1 MVKPTVVPPFRVHKA
16 TGQGYVN
23 LDGHRVYLG
32 RADTPEAKRKYAREI
47 VEWTAN
53 GGRRSVPQAELT
65 VIELVNAFRRR
76 CEAESIDKREL
87 DHLRSA
93 WTPIVDL
100 YGETPAAAFG
110 PLKLKAVRER
120 LIVCGKRPR
129 CRGYVN
135 RLTKA
140 IRFIF
145 KWAVGAQLVPVAVYQ
160 ALQVVPGLKRG
171 KTDAGES
178 EPVKPVPDAHIDA
191 IRPFLSRQVAALID
205 LQLLTAARPGELVIM
220 RPIDLDCS
228 SAAGL
233 GGARGK
239 APGWIYTPPTHKTA
253 WRGHKREIFLGP
265 KAQEVVRPFLAG
277 RAVETHLFSPAEAV
291 AEQRED
297 RHAARVTPLSCG
309 NKPGSNVKR
318 RPRKQPGDRYD
329 SRAYYGAV
337 QYACQRAGI
346 DPWHPYQ
353 LRHNA
358 ATALRKQFGVDV
370 AATLLG
376 HARLNT
382 IEVYAEK
389 NHELAMQ
396 IAGKV
401 G

>member
-1 MVKPTVVPPFRVHKA
+1 M
-16 TGQGYVN
+16 
-23 LDGHRVYLG
+23 G

-53 GGRRSVPQAELT
+53 GGRRSVPVAELT
-65 VIELVNAFRRR
+65 VIELVNAFRRH
-76 CEAESIDKREL
+76 CEAESIEKREL

-129 CRGYVN
+129 TRQYVN
-135 RLTKA
+135 RLVER

-171 KTDAGES
+171 KTDAAES

-191 IRPFLSRQVAALID
+191 IRPYLSRQVAALID

-220 RPIDLDCS
+220 RPIDIDMT
-228 SAAGL
+228 
-233 GGARGK
+233 GK
-239 APGWIYTPPTHKTA
+239 VWTYTPPTHKTA
-253 WRGHKREIFLGP
+253 YRGHKRAIYLGP

-277 RAVETHLFSPAEAV
+277 RAVEAFLFSPAEAV

-297 RHAARVTPLSCG
+297 RHAERKTPMSCG

-318 RPRKQPGDRYD
+318 HPRKQPGDRYD
-329 SRAYYGAV
+329 SRSYYGAV
-337 QYACQRAGI
+337 QYACKRAGI

-382 IEVYAEK
+382 IELYPEK
-389 NHELAMQ
+389 NHELASERPS
-396 IAGKV
+396 GP
-401 G
+401 

>member
-129 CRGYVN
+129 TRQYVN
-135 RLTKA
+135 RLVER

-171 KTDAGES
+171 KTDAAES

-191 IRPFLSRQVAALID
+191 IRPYLSRQVAALID

-220 RPIDLDCS
+220 RPIDIDMT
-228 SAAGL
+228 
-233 GGARGK
+233 GK
-239 APGWIYTPPTHKTA
+239 VWTYTPPTHKTA
-253 WRGHKREIFLGP
+253 YRGHKRAIYLGP

-277 RAVETHLFSPAEAV
+277 RAVEAFLFSPAEAV

-297 RHAARVTPLSCG
+297 RHAECKTPMSCG

-318 RPRKQPGDRYD
+318 HPRKQPGDRYD
-329 SRAYYGAV
+329 SRSYYGAV
-337 QYACQRAGI
+337 QYACKRAGI

-382 IEVYAEK
+382 IELYAEK
-389 NHELAMQ
+389 NHELASERPS
-396 IAGKV
+396 GP
-401 G
+401 

>member
-1 MVKPTVVPPFRVHKA
+1 MKIVKPNVPPFRVHKA

-23 LDGHRVYLG
+23 LDGCRVYMG

-53 GGRRSVPQAELT
+53 GGRRSVPVAELT
-65 VIELVNAFRRR
+65 VIELVNAFRRH
-76 CEAESIDKREL
+76 CEAESIEKREL

-129 CRGYVN
+129 TRQYVN
-135 RLTKA
+135 RLVER

-171 KTDAGES
+171 KTDAAES

-191 IRPFLSRQVAALID
+191 IRPYLSRQVAALID

-220 RPIDLDCS
+220 RPIDIDMT
-228 SAAGL
+228 
-233 GGARGK
+233 GK
-239 APGWIYTPPTHKTA
+239 VWTYTPPTHKTA
-253 WRGHKREIFLGP
+253 YRGHKRAIYLGP

-277 RAVETHLFSPAEAV
+277 RAVEAFLFSPAEAV

-297 RHAARVTPLSCG
+297 RHAERKTPMSCG

-318 RPRKQPGDRYD
+318 HPRKQPGDRYD
-329 SRAYYGAV
+329 SRSYYGAV
-337 QYACQRAGI
+337 QYACKRAGI

-382 IEVYAEK
+382 IELYPEK
-389 NHELAMQ
+389 NHELASERPS
-396 IAGKV
+396 GP
-401 G
+401 

>member
-1 MVKPTVVPPFRVHKA
+1 VKIVKPDVVPPFRVHKA

-23 LDGHRVYLG
+23 LDGRRVYLG
-32 RADTPEAKRKYAREI
+32 RADMPEAKRKYAREI

-129 CRGYVN
+129 TRQYVN
-135 RLTKA
+135 RLVER

-171 KTDAGES
+171 KTDAAES

-191 IRPFLSRQVAALID
+191 IRPYLSRQVAALID

-220 RPIDLDCS
+220 RPIDIDMT
-228 SAAGL
+228 
-233 GGARGK
+233 GK
-239 APGWIYTPPTHKTA
+239 VWTYTPPTHKTA
-253 WRGHKREIFLGP
+253 YRGHKRAIYLGP

-277 RAVETHLFSPAEAV
+277 RAVEAFLFSPAEAV

-297 RHAARVTPLSCG
+297 RHAECKTPMSCG

-318 RPRKQPGDRYD
+318 HPRKQPGDRYD
-329 SRAYYGAV
+329 SRSYYGAV
-337 QYACQRAGI
+337 QYACKRAGI

-382 IEVYAEK
+382 IELYAEK
-389 NHELAMQ
+389 NHELASERPS
-396 IAGKV
+396 GP
-401 G
+401 

>member
-1 MVKPTVVPPFRVHKA
+1 MKIVKPDVVPPFRVHKA

-23 LDGHRVYLG
+23 LDGRRVYLG
-32 RADTPEAKRKYAREI
+32 RADMPEAKRKYAREI

-53 GGRRSVPQAELT
+53 GGRRSVPVAELT
-65 VIELVNAFRRR
+65 VIELVNAFRRH
-76 CEAESIDKREL
+76 CEAESIEKREL

-129 CRGYVN
+129 TRQYVN
-135 RLTKA
+135 RLVER

-171 KTDAGES
+171 KTDAAES

-191 IRPFLSRQVAALID
+191 IRPYLSRQVAALID

-220 RPIDLDCS
+220 RPIDIDMT
-228 SAAGL
+228 
-233 GGARGK
+233 GK
-239 APGWIYTPPTHKTA
+239 VWTYTPPTHKTA
-253 WRGHKREIFLGP
+253 YRGHKRAIYLGP

-277 RAVETHLFSPAEAV
+277 RAVEAFLFSPAEAV

-297 RHAARVTPLSCG
+297 RHAECKTPMSCG

-318 RPRKQPGDRYD
+318 HPRKQPGDRYD
-329 SRAYYGAV
+329 SRSYYGAV
-337 QYACQRAGI
+337 QYACKRAGI

-382 IEVYAEK
+382 IELYAEK
-389 NHELAMQ
+389 NHELASERPS
-396 IAGKV
+396 GP
-401 G
+401 

>member
-1 MVKPTVVPPFRVHKA
+1 MPRKPPDVPPYKLHKV
-16 TGQGYVN
+16 TQQGYAIF
-23 LDGHRVYLG
+23 DGR
-32 RADTPEAKRKYAREI
+32 RKYFGRHELPKSLAKYDQY
-47 VEWTAN
+47 VAEWLAA
-53 GGRRSVPQAELT
+53 GRRVPVKASELT
-65 VIELVNAFRRR
+65 IVELVNAFRRH
-76 CEAESIDKREL
+76 CEADALDKRGL
-87 DHLRSA
+87 AVHKSA
-93 WTPIVDL
+93 WTAVVEL
-100 YGETPAAAFG
+100 YSETPAAEFG

-120 LIVCGKRPR
+120 LIVAGKRPR
-129 CRGYVN
+129 SRQYVN
-135 RLTKA
+135 KMVKSVRT
-140 IRFIF
+140 IF
-145 KWAVGAQLVPVAVYQ
+145 KRSVGEELVPVAVYES
-160 ALQVVPGLKRG
+160 LRTVDGLKHG
-171 KTDAGES
+171 KTTAPES
-178 EPVKPVPDAHIDA
+178 EPVKPVPQEHVDA
-191 IRPFLSRQVAALID
+191 IRPYLSRQVAALID

-220 RPIDLDCS
+220 RPVDLDTT
-228 SAAGL
+228 
-233 GGARGK
+233 GK
-239 APGWIYTPPTHKTA
+239 VWTYTPATHKTA
-253 WRGHKREIFLGP
+253 YRGHKRAIYLGP
-265 KAQEVVRPFLAG
+265 KAQEAVRPFLAG
-277 RAVETHLFSPAEAV
+277 RPVEAFLFSPAEAV

>member
-1 MVKPTVVPPFRVHKA
+1 VKIVKPDVVPPFRVHKA

-23 LDGHRVYLG
+23 LDGRRVYLG
-32 RADTPEAKRKYAREI
+32 RADMPEAKRKYAREI

-53 GGRRSVPQAELT
+53 GGRRSVPVAELT
-65 VIELVNAFRRR
+65 VIELVNAFRRH
-76 CEAESIDKREL
+76 CEAESIEKREL

-129 CRGYVN
+129 TRQYVN
-135 RLTKA
+135 RLVER

-171 KTDAGES
+171 KTDAAES

-191 IRPFLSRQVAALID
+191 IRPYLSRQVAALID

-220 RPIDLDCS
+220 RPIDIDMT
-228 SAAGL
+228 
-233 GGARGK
+233 GK
-239 APGWIYTPPTHKTA
+239 VWTYTPPTHKTA
-253 WRGHKREIFLGP
+253 YRGHKRAIYLGP

-277 RAVETHLFSPAEAV
+277 RAVEAFLFSPAEAV

-297 RHAARVTPLSCG
+297 RHAECKTPMSCG

-318 RPRKQPGDRYD
+318 HPRKQPGDRYD
-329 SRAYYGAV
+329 SRSYYGAV
-337 QYACQRAGI
+337 QYACKRAGI

-382 IEVYAEK
+382 IELYAEK
-389 NHELAMQ
+389 NHELASERPS
-396 IAGKV
+396 GP
-401 G
+401 